1 MTANQCDI
9 GLIGLAVMGENL
21 VLNMESKGFSV
32 AVFNRTTE
40 VTDKFAAGRAKGK
53 NIQPTRTMEEFV
65 GALKKP
71 RKAMIMV
78 KAGGPVDAVIGQLA
92 PLLDK
97 GDVIVDGGN
106 SLFTDTQRRCKDLE
120 GRGIHFVGC
129 GVSGGEEG
137 ALKGPSLMP
146 GGPRESWEIIAPIF
160 RKIAA
165 QVDGEP
171 CCRYMGPD
179 GAGHYVKMVHN
190 GIEYGD
196 MQLICEAYA
205 IMKNVL
211 GMEAPELAE
220 IFTEWNKGE
229 LDSYLIDI
237 TSQIF
242 RKIDPETGKPL
253 VDVILDKAGQKG
265 TGMWTLQSAIA
276 QSVVISTINAA
287 VEARVISSRKD
298 ERVAASKILPQP
310 KPEKFTGDRKK
321 LIDAVGNALYAS
333 KIVSYA
339 QGMELLGAASK
350 QYDWNLNF
358 GDIATIWRGGC
369 IIRAK
374 FLNRIVDAYAR
385 NPPMRA
391 IPHCTISCSIPILP
405 TSSGIRRTTG
415 GSPSPPQSSKAS
427 RCRRFLRRWLT
438 SIAIARRVCHRTCCK
453 RNATSLARTLTSGS
467 IKRAFFTPNGS
478 NPTTSRSKNLLGRK
492 NRRRVTPASSHS
504 SVEAANRH
512 SGSESAAVLGY
523 PVSGVT

>member
-32 AVFNRTTE
+32 AVFNRTAE
-40 VTDKFAAGRAKGK
+40 VTDKFAAGRAKEK
-53 NIQPTRTMEEFV
+53 NIRPTHAIEELL

-71 RKAMIMV
+71 RKVMIMI
-78 KAGGPVDAVIGQLA
+78 KAGKPVDMVIGELM
-92 PLLDK
+92 PFLEK
-97 GDVIVDGGN
+97 GDVVIDGGN

-120 GRGIHFVGC
+120 SKGIHYVGC

-146 GGPRESWEIIAPIF
+146 GGSRESWEIIAPIF

-171 CCRYMGPD
+171 CCRYMGSD

-196 MQLICEAYA
+196 MQLICESYA
-205 IMKNVL
+205 ILKEVAGLRN
-211 GMEAPELAE
+211 EELAD
-220 IFTEWNKGE
+220 TYREWNKGD

-237 TSQIF
+237 TAQIF
-242 RKIDPETGKPL
+242 RKKDPETGKAL

-265 TGMWTLQSAIA
+265 TGIWTLQSAIQ

-310 KPEKFTGDRKK
+310 KPKTFSGDRTQ
-321 LIDAVGNALYAS
+321 LVEAVRNALYAS

-374 FLNRIVDAYAR
+374 FLNRIVEAYERDR
-385 NPPMRA
+385 NLHNLLLDSYFTDIIKDTQENWRVAVSTAMEHGVA
-391 IPHCTISCSIPILP
+391 
-405 TSSGIRRTTG
+405 
-415 GSPSPPQSSKAS
+415 SPAFSA
-427 RCRRFLRRWLT
+427 
-438 SIAIARRVCHRTCCK
+438 
-453 RNATSLARTLTSGS
+453 SLAYFDSY
-467 IKRAFFTPNGS
+467 
-478 NPTTSRSKNLLGRK
+478 RSARLPSNLLQAQRDFFGAHTYERVDKPGVFHTEWIESDRK
-492 NRRRVTPASSHS
+492 P
-504 SVEAANRH
+504 EEKAAEPKKTAPH
-512 SGSESAAVLGY
+512 HAGE
-523 PVSGVT
+523 

>member
-40 VTDKFAAGRAKGK
+40 VTEKFAAGRARGK

-71 RKAMIMV
+71 RKAQIMV
-78 KAGGPVDAVIGQLA
+78 KAGAPVDAVIGQLA
-92 PLLDK
+92 PLMDK
-97 GDVIVDGGN
+97 GDVIIDGGN

-120 GRGIHFVGC
+120 GKGIHFVGM

-146 GGPRESWEIIAPIF
+146 GGPRASWDIIAPIY

-196 MQLICEAYA
+196 MQLISEAYA
-205 IMKNVL
+205 ILKDVV
-211 GMEAPELAE
+211 GMDNTELAE
-220 IFTEWNKGE
+220 TFTEWNKGE

-242 RKIDPETGKPL
+242 RKIDPDTGKAL

-310 KPEKFTGDRKK
+310 KPKKFTGDRKK
-321 LIDAVGNALYAS
+321 LIDCVRHALYAS

-339 QGMELLGAASK
+339 QGMELLGAASH
-350 QYDWNLNF
+350 QYNWNLNF

-374 FLNRIVDAYAR
+374 FLNCIVDAYNRDPALHNLLLDPYFTDIIR
-385 NPPMRA
+385 NTQDDWRDAVSTAVEFGVAVPA
-391 IPHCTISCSIPILP
+391 FS
-405 TSSGIRRTTG
+405 
-415 GSPSPPQSSKAS
+415 A
-427 RCRRFLRRWLT
+427 
-438 SIAIARRVCHRTCCK
+438 
-453 RNATSLARTLTSGS
+453 SLAYFDSY
-467 IKRAFFTPNGS
+467 
-478 NPTTSRSKNLLGRK
+478 RSARLPSNLLQAQRDFFGAHTYE
-492 NRRRVTPASSHS
+492 RVDKPGVFHTEWIESDHKPAQKSAEPKESTP
-504 SVEAANRH
+504 RH
-512 SGSESAAVLGY
+512 AGE
-523 PVSGVT
+523 

>member
-40 VTDKFAAGRAKGK
+40 VTEKFAGARGKGK
-53 NIQPTRTMEEFV
+53 NIQPTRTIEEFV
-65 GALKKP
+65 GALKRP

-78 KAGGPVDAVIGQLA
+78 KAGAPVDAVLGQLV
-92 PLLDK
+92 PLLEK
-97 GDVIVDGGN
+97 GDVIIDGGN

-146 GGPRESWEIIAPIF
+146 GGSRESWEIIAPIF

-171 CCRYMGPD
+171 YCRYMGPD

-205 IMKNVL
+205 ILKDVIEMD
-211 GMEAPELAE
+211 APQLAD
-220 IFTEWNKGE
+220 IFTDWNKGE
-229 LDSYLIDI
+229 LNSYLIEI

-242 RKIDPETGKPL
+242 RKTDPDTGKPL

-265 TGMWTLQSAIA
+265 TGIWTLQSAIQ

-298 ERVAASKILPQP
+298 ERVHSSKILPQP
-310 KPEKFTGDRKK
+310 KPKSYTGDRAA
-321 LIDAVGNALYAS
+321 LVEAVRNALYAS

-339 QGMELLGAASK
+339 QGMELLGAASH

-374 FLNRIVDAYAR
+374 FLNRIVDAYQRDPALH
-385 NPPMRA
+385 NLMLDPYFSD
-391 IPHCTISCSIPILP
+391 I
-405 TSSGIRRTTG
+405 
-415 GSPSPPQSSKAS
+415 
-427 RCRRFLRRWLT
+427 
-438 SIAIARRVCHRTCCK
+438 IAKTQDNWRVAVS
-453 RNATSLARTLTSGS
+453 NAVEHGVPVPACAASLAYFDSY
-467 IKRAFFTPNGS
+467 
-478 NPTTSRSKNLLGRK
+478 RSARLPANLLQAQRDFFGAHTYE
-492 NRRRVTPASSHS
+492 RVDKPGIFHTEWIESDHKP
-504 SVEAANRH
+504 VQREAPLK
-512 SGSESAAVLGY
+512 E
-523 PVSGVT
+523 

>member
-1 MTANQCDI
+1 MTMQSDI

-21 VLNMESKGFSV
+21 ALNMESKGFPV
-32 AVFNRTTE
+32 AVFNRTAAVTE
-40 VTDKFAAGRAKGK
+40 KFVTTRGKGK
-53 NIQPTRTMEEFV
+53 KITSTKTIEEFIA
-65 GALKKP
+65 ALKRP
-71 RKAMIMV
+71 RKAMMMI
-78 KAGGPVDAVIGQLA
+78 KAGKPVDQVIAEVA
-92 PLLDK
+92 PLLEK
-97 GDVIVDGGN
+97 GDVLIDGGN
-106 SLFTDTQRRCKDLE
+106 SLFTDTQRRFRDLE
-120 GRGIHFVGC
+120 GKGIHYIGC
-129 GVSGGEEG
+129 GVSGSEEG

-146 GGPRESWEIIAPIF
+146 GGSHESYEIIAPIF

-205 IMKNVL
+205 ILKNVV
-211 GMEAPELAE
+211 GMDDKQLAE
-220 IFTEWNKGE
+220 TFTEWNKGE
-229 LDSYLIDI
+229 LDSYLIEI

-265 TGMWTLQSAIA
+265 TGMWTLQSAIQ

-298 ERVAASKILPQP
+298 ERVTASKILPQP
-310 KPEKFTGDRKK
+310 KPKQVTGDRKK
-321 LIDAVGNALYAS
+321 LVDAVRNALYAS

-350 QYDWNLNF
+350 QYNWNLNF

-374 FLNRIVDAYAR
+374 FVNCIVDAYKRDAALH
-385 NPPMRA
+385 NLLLDSYFTD
-391 IPHCTISCSIPILP
+391 IIQ
-405 TSSGIRRTTG
+405 TT
-415 GSPSPPQSSKAS
+415 QDN
-427 RCRRFLRRWLT
+427 W
-438 SIAIARRVCHRTCCK
+438 RV
-453 RNATSLARTLTSGS
+453 AVVAAVEQGVAVPAFSASLAYFDSY
-467 IKRAFFTPNGS
+467 
-478 NPTTSRSKNLLGRK
+478 RSARLPSNLLQAQRDFFGAHTYE
-492 NRRRVTPASSHS
+492 RVDKPGVFHTEWIESDHKPA
-504 SVEAANRH
+504 
-512 SGSESAAVLGY
+512 
-523 PVSGVT
+523 

>member
-21 VLNMESKGFSV
+21 VLNMESKGFSG
-32 AVFNRTTE
+32 AIFNRTTD
-40 VTDKFAAGRAKGK
+40 VTDKFAAARAKGK
-53 NIQPTRTMEEFV
+53 NIQPTHAMEEFV

-71 RKAMIMV
+71 RIAMMMV
-78 KAGGPVDAVIGQLA
+78 KAGPPVDSVISQLA
-92 PLLDK
+92 PLLEK
-97 GDVIVDGGN
+97 GDVIIDGGN
-106 SLFTDTQRRCKDLE
+106 SLFTDTQRREKELAE
-120 GRGIHFVGC
+120 KGIHFVGM

-146 GGPRESWEIIAPIF
+146 GGSRESWEIIAPIF

-205 IMKNVL
+205 ILKDVVEMDDQQ
-211 GMEAPELAE
+211 LADT
-220 IFTEWNKGE
+220 FTEWNKGE

-242 RKIDPETGKPL
+242 RKKDPETGKPL

-265 TGMWTLQSAIA
+265 TGIWTLQSAIQ

-287 VEARVISSRKD
+287 VEARVIASRKE

-310 KPEKFTGDRKK
+310 EPKKFNGDRKQ
-321 LIDAVGNALYAS
+321 LTDAVRNALYAS

-339 QGMELLGAASK
+339 QGMELLGAASH
-350 QYDWNLNF
+350 QYNWNLNF

-374 FLNRIVDAYAR
+374 FLNRIVETYAR
-385 NPPMRA
+385 DSSLHNLLLDSYFTA
-391 IPHCTISCSIPILP
+391 I
-405 TSSGIRRTTG
+405 
-415 GSPSPPQSSKAS
+415 
-427 RCRRFLRRWLT
+427 
-438 SIAIARRVCHRTCCK
+438 IAKTQDNWRSAV
-453 RNATSLARTLTSGS
+453 ATAIQHGVAVPAFGASLAYFDSY
-467 IKRAFFTPNGS
+467 
-478 NPTTSRSKNLLGRK
+478 RSARLPANLLQAQRDFFGAHTYERMDK
-492 NRRRVTPASSHS
+492 PGVFHHEWIESHS
-504 SVEAANRH
+504 KPVEKA
-512 SGSESAAVLGY
+512 
-523 PVSGVT
+523 

>member
-1 MTANQCDI
+1 MSANQCDI

-40 VTDKFAAGRAKGK
+40 VTEKFAAGRGKGK
-53 NIQPTRTMEEFV
+53 NIRPAKTMEEFV
-65 GALKKP
+65 GALKRP

-78 KAGGPVDAVIGQLA
+78 KAGAPVDAVIGQLA
-92 PLLDK
+92 PLLEK
-97 GDVIVDGGN
+97 GDVIIDGGN

-120 GRGIHFVGC
+120 GRGLHFVGC

-205 IMKNVL
+205 ILKDVA
-211 GMEAPELAE
+211 GMDASQLADT
-220 IFTEWNKGE
+220 FTEWNKGD
-229 LDSYLIDI
+229 LDSYLIQI

-242 RKIDPETGKPL
+242 RKIDPDTGKPL

-265 TGMWTLQSAIA
+265 TGLWTLQSAIR

-287 VEARVISSRKD
+287 VEARVISSRKQ
-298 ERVAASKILPQP
+298 ERVDSSKILPQP
-310 KPEKFTGDRKK
+310 KPKKFEGDPAE
-321 LIDAVGNALYAS
+321 LINAVRNALYAS

-339 QGMELLGAASK
+339 QGMELLGAAST
-350 QYDWNLNF
+350 QYKWSLNF

-369 IIRAK
+369 IIRAV
-374 FLNRIVDAYAR
+374 FLNRIVEAYQR
-385 NPPMRA
+385 NPALHNLLLDQYFTGIIEKTQANWRIAVATA
-391 IPHCTISCSIPILP
+391 IQQGVAVPAF
-405 TSSGIRRTTG
+405 G
-415 GSPSPPQSSKAS
+415 A
-427 RCRRFLRRWLT
+427 
-438 SIAIARRVCHRTCCK
+438 
-453 RNATSLARTLTSGS
+453 SLAYFDSYRQARLPS
-467 IKRAFFTPNGS
+467 
-478 NPTTSRSKNLLGRK
+478 NLLQAQRDFFGAHTYERVDKPGVFHTEWMESDQTPVEKTVEPKETARK
-492 NRRRVTPASSHS
+492 HAG
-504 SVEAANRH
+504 E
-512 SGSESAAVLGY
+512 
-523 PVSGVT
+523 

>member
-9 GLIGLAVMGENL
+9 GVIGLAVMGENL

-32 AVFNRTTE
+32 AAFNRTTE
-40 VTDKFAAGRAKGK
+40 VTKKFAASRAKGK
-53 NIQPTRTMEEFV
+53 NIQPTKTMEEFA
-65 GALKKP
+65 GALRRP

-78 KAGGPVDAVIGQLA
+78 KAGAPVDSVIGQLA
-92 PLLDK
+92 PLLEK
-97 GDVIVDGGN
+97 GDVIIDGGN

-146 GGPRESWEIIAPIF
+146 GGSRESWEMIAPIF

-205 IMKNVL
+205 ILKNVVD
-211 GMEAPELAE
+211 MDDKQLAE
-220 IFTEWNKGE
+220 TFTEWNKGE

-237 TSQIF
+237 TAQIF
-242 RKIDPETGKPL
+242 RKIDPDTGKPL
-253 VDVILDKAGQKG
+253 LDVILDKAGQKG
-265 TGMWTLQSAIA
+265 TGIWTLQSAIQ

-287 VEARVISSRKD
+287 VEARVVSSRKE

-310 KPEKFTGDRKK
+310 KPKKFDGDRKQ
-321 LIDAVGNALYAS
+321 LTAAIRNALYAS

-339 QGMELLGAASK
+339 QGMELLGAASH
-350 QYDWNLNF
+350 QYNWNLNF

-369 IIRAK
+369 IIRAI
-374 FLNRIVDAYAR
+374 FLNRIVEAYQR
-385 NPPMRA
+385 DPGL
-391 IPHCTISCSIPILP
+391 H
-405 TSSGIRRTTG
+405 
-415 GSPSPPQSSKAS
+415 
-427 RCRRFLRRWLT
+427 
-438 SIAIARRVCHRTCCK
+438 
-453 RNATSLARTLTSGS
+453 
-467 IKRAFFTPNGS
+467 
-478 NPTTSRSKNLLGRK
+478 NLLLDPYFTGIIQK
-492 NRRRVTPASSHS
+492 TQDNWRVA
-504 SVEAANRH
+504 V
-512 SGSESAAVLGY
+512 SAAVEHGIAVPAFAASLAYFDSYRSARLPANLLQAQRDFFGAHTY
-523 PVSGVT
+523 ERIDKPGIFHTEWIESDHKPVGKTAEPKESSQRHTAE

>member
-1 MTANQCDI
+1 MDLNQCDI

-40 VTDKFAAGRAKGK
+40 VTEKFAAARAKGK
-53 NIQPTRTMEEFV
+53 NIRPAKTVEELV
-65 GALKKP
+65 SYLKSP
-71 RKAMIMV
+71 RKVMIMV
-78 KAGGPVDAVIGQLA
+78 KAGAPVDSVIEQLT
-92 PLLDK
+92 PYLNK
-97 GDVIVDGGN
+97 GDVIIDGGN

-146 GGPRESWEIIAPIF
+146 GGSRESWELIAPIF

-205 IMKNVL
+205 ILKDIA
-211 GMEAPELAE
+211 GMDAAALAD
-220 IFTEWNKGE
+220 IFAEWNKGE

-237 TSQIF
+237 TAQIF
-242 RKIDPETGKPL
+242 RKIDPDTGKPL
-253 VDVILDKAGQKG
+253 VEVILDKAGQKG
-265 TGMWTLQSAIA
+265 TGLWTLQSAIA

-298 ERVAASKILPQP
+298 ERVASSKILPQP
-310 KPEKFTGDRKK
+310 APKTYAGDKKK
-321 LIDAVGNALYAS
+321 LVESVRQALYAS

-339 QGMELLGAASK
+339 QGMELLGAASH
-350 QYDWNLNF
+350 QYNWSLNF

-374 FLNRIVDAYAR
+374 FLNRIVEAYGR
-385 NPPMRA
+385 DPGLHNLLLDSYF
-391 IPHCTISCSIPILP
+391 T
-405 TSSGIRRTTG
+405 GI
-415 GSPSPPQSSKAS
+415 
-427 RCRRFLRRWLT
+427 
-438 SIAIARRVCHRTCCK
+438 IANTQDNWRV
-453 RNATSLARTLTSGS
+453 AVSVAAEYGVPVPAFSASLAYFDSY
-467 IKRAFFTPNGS
+467 
-478 NPTTSRSKNLLGRK
+478 RSARLPANLLQAQRDFFGAHTYE
-492 NRRRVTPASSHS
+492 RVDKPGVFHTEWLESDQTPAQKQAEPKEGPPRH
-504 SVEAANRH
+504 AA
-512 SGSESAAVLGY
+512 E
-523 PVSGVT
+523 

>member
-40 VTDKFAAGRAKGK
+40 VTDKFAAGRGKGK
-53 NIQPTRTMEEFV
+53 NIQPTRSMEEFV

-120 GRGIHFVGC
+120 GKGIHFVGC

-211 GMEAPELAE
+211 GMEAPELGE
-220 IFTEWNKGE
+220 IFTEWNKGD
-229 LDSYLIDI
+229 LDSYLIEI

-310 KPEKFTGDRKK
+310 KPKKFTGDRKK
-321 LIDAVGNALYAS
+321 LIDAVRNALYAS

-350 QYDWNLNF
+350 QYNWNLNF

-374 FLNRIVDAYAR
+374 FLNYIVDAYKRDPALHNLLLDSYFTDIIKSTQDNWR
-385 NPPMRA
+385 
-391 IPHCTISCSIPILP
+391 
-405 TSSGIRRTTG
+405 
-415 GSPSPPQSSKAS
+415 
-427 RCRRFLRRWLT
+427 
-438 SIAIARRVCHRTCCK
+438 IAVAAAVEQGV
-453 RNATSLARTLTSGS
+453 AVPAFSASLAYFDSY
-467 IKRAFFTPNGS
+467 
-478 NPTTSRSKNLLGRK
+478 RSARLPSNLLQAQRDFFGAHTYE
-492 NRRRVTPASSHS
+492 RVDKPGVFHTEWIESDQKP
-504 SVEAANRH
+504 VQKAAEPKPHEPRH
-512 SGSESAAVLGY
+512 AGE
-523 PVSGVT
+523 